1 MFEKILIPAM
11 LFLTAGVLSLILT
24 PLVRTLMT
32 RLGAVDQPDARRVNQ
47 VPIPR
52 GGGLAVILAFF
63 LTLGLAYCVWPS
75 CLALTPFYPLLPWF
89 SAAAVV
95 LLITGLYD
103 DLRGMAPLLKLGAQI
118 VAASLLCYGGARFLL
133 PLSWGAW
140 TASPWVYVPLTLVWY
155 IGVINAFNLIDG
167 LDGLSSGLAIIATA
181 GLVGVLYVTSPGM
194 VPVIGFILIGTL
206 LGFLRYN
213 YHPATIF
220 MGDTGSLFLGLL
232 LATIALAT
240 RREDAFVLTMGF
252 AVLCIGM
259 PLIDTILAIL
269 RRTLRY
275 ILLRAEGVSA
285 KNGVMVADRSHVHH
299 RLLAWCQGNQR
310 LAVWGLYGLAI
321 ALVALGFLS
330 LCLRMSQATVFLI
343 GFFAF
348 AMVIFRAMT
357 DVELWDAGRLITRP
371 GARNGSRLIT
381 VPCYVLADGVIMVG
395 LFAVLAFLGRE
406 WLPTFS
412 GMQWLNLFLW
422 YAVPVVLALVM
433 VKAYTRI
440 WGRSTRRDEFMLVL
454 AIGLGSLVSHL
465 LVSYVFLDIAKRVVL
480 LHLLWALIL
489 PLPLTLVRLLKTVF
503 VQWLTFREN
512 QRLCKQSLSD
522 ATIARAIFYG
532 AGMNLRAYIT
542 LCEANVTRNNVALL
556 GVLDDNPGLR
566 GRIFRDLP
574 ILGPLEVLE
583 DEALFQRLRP
593 TQIIVTTP
601 TIGEARL
608 ADIRAFCR
616 KHGLTLTR
624 CSITEEPLSLEH

>member
-1 MFEKILIPAM
+1 MIEQLIIPVT
-11 LFLTAGVLSLILT
+11 LLLIAGICSLVLT
-24 PLVRTLMT
+24 PLARTLMT
-32 RLGAVDQPDARRVNQ
+32 RLGAVDQPDERRVNR

-52 GGGLAVILAFF
+52 GGGLAVIVSFF
-63 LTLGLAYCVWPS
+63 LTLGVAYFVWPTEFAAS
-75 CLALTPFYPLLPWF
+75 PFYPLLPWF
-89 SAAAVV
+89 SVSAVI
-95 LLITGLYD
+95 LLVTGLAD
-103 DLRGMAPLLKLGAQI
+103 DLRGLPALVKLAAQI
-118 VAASLLCYGGARFLL
+118 VAAILLCYGGARFLL
-133 PLSWGAW
+133 PAAWGAW
-140 TASPWVYVPLTLVWY
+140 VHSPWVYVPLTLVWY
-155 IGVINAFNLIDG
+155 VGVINAFNLIDG

-181 GLVGVLYVTSPGM
+181 GLAGVLFVVSPGAM
-194 VPVIGFILIGTL
+194 PVVCFIVIGAL

-213 YHPATIF
+213 YHPATVF

-252 AVLCIGM
+252 ALLSIGM
-259 PLIDTILAIL
+259 PLIDTTLAIL

-275 ILLRAEGVSA
+275 ILRRLEGDA
-285 KNGVMVADRSHVHH
+285 GKGGIMVADRSHVHH
-299 RLLAWCQGNQR
+299 RLLTWSHGNQR
-310 LAVWGLYGLAI
+310 LAVWGLYGLAL

-348 AMVIFRAMT
+348 AAVIFRAMT

-381 VPCYVLADGVIMVG
+381 VPCYVLADSLLMVG
-395 LFAVLAFLGRE
+395 SFALLAVLGQRWMPVLSRAE
-406 WLPTFS
+406 WI
-412 GMQWLNLFLW
+412 NLFLW
-422 YAVPVVLALVM
+422 YAVPVMVALVL

-440 WGRSTRRDEFMLVL
+440 WGRSTRRDEFLIVL
-454 AIGLGSLVSHL
+454 AVGAGSLVSHL
-465 LVSYVFLDIAKRVVL
+465 LVVYILPGVAPRAVL
-480 LHLLWALIL
+480 FHLVWVLVL
-489 PLPLTLVRLLKTVF
+489 PLPLIMIRLMKTIF
-503 VQWLTFREN
+503 VQWLTASEN
-512 QRLCKQSLSD
+512 RRLCKQSLEDSS
-522 ATIARAIFYG
+522 IARVLFYG

-574 ILGPLEVLE
+574 ILGPLEVLN
-583 DEALFQRLRP
+583 DEAVFNQLRP

-601 TIGEARL
+601 TVGEARL

-616 KHGLTLTR
+616 EHGLTLSR
-624 CSITEEPLSLEH
+624 CAITEETLAL

>member
-1 MFEKILIPAM
+1 MIEQLIIPVT
-11 LFLTAGVLSLILT
+11 LLLIAGICSLVLT
-24 PLVRTLMT
+24 PLARTLMT
-32 RLGAVDQPDARRVNQ
+32 RLGAVDQPDERRVNR

-52 GGGLAVILAFF
+52 GGGLAVIVSFF
-63 LTLGLAYCVWPS
+63 LTLGVAYFVWPTE
-75 CLALTPFYPLLPWF
+75 LAASPFYPLLPWF
-89 SAAAVV
+89 SGAAVI
-95 LLITGLYD
+95 LLVTGFAD
-103 DLRGMAPLLKLGAQI
+103 DLRGLPALVKLVAQI
-118 VAASLLCYGGARFLL
+118 VAAILLCYGGARFLL
-133 PLSWGAW
+133 PAAWGAW
-140 TASPWVYVPLTLVWY
+140 VHSPWVYVPLTLVWY
-155 IGVINAFNLIDG
+155 VGVINAFNLIDG

-181 GLVGVLYVTSPGM
+181 GLAGVLFVVSPGSM
-194 VPVIGFILIGTL
+194 PVVCFIVIGAL

-213 YHPATIF
+213 YHPATVF

-252 AVLCIGM
+252 ALLSIGM
-259 PLIDTILAIL
+259 PLIDTTLAIL

-275 ILLRAEGVSA
+275 ILRRLDGDAG
-285 KNGVMVADRSHVHH
+285 KGGIMVADRSHVHH
-299 RLLAWCQGNQR
+299 RLLTWSHGNQR
-310 LAVWGLYGLAI
+310 LAVWGLYGLAL

-348 AMVIFRAMT
+348 AAVIFRAMT

-381 VPCYVLADGVIMVG
+381 VPCYVLADCLLMAGS
-395 LFAVLAFLGRE
+395 FAVLAVLGQRWMPVLSRAE
-406 WLPTFS
+406 WI
-412 GMQWLNLFLW
+412 NLFLW
-422 YAVPVVLALVM
+422 YAVPVMVALVL

-440 WGRSTRRDEFMLVL
+440 WGRSTRRDEFLIVL
-454 AIGLGSLVSHL
+454 AVGAGSLVSHL
-465 LVSYVFLDIAKRVVL
+465 LVVYILPGVAPRAVL
-480 LHLLWALIL
+480 FHLVWALVL
-489 PLPLTLVRLLKTVF
+489 PLPLIMIRLIKTIF
-503 VQWLTFREN
+503 VQWLTASEN
-512 QRLCKQSLSD
+512 RRLCKQSLEDSS
-522 ATIARAIFYG
+522 IARVLFYG

-574 ILGPLEVLE
+574 ILGPLEVLN
-583 DEALFQRLRP
+583 DKAVFNQLRP

-601 TIGEARL
+601 TVGEARL

-616 KHGLTLTR
+616 EHGLTLSR
-624 CSITEEPLSLEH
+624 CAITEETLAL

>member
-1 MFEKILIPAM
+1 MIEQLIIPVT
-11 LFLTAGVLSLILT
+11 LLLIAGICSLVLT
-24 PLVRTLMT
+24 PLARTLMT
-32 RLGAVDQPDARRVNQ
+32 RLGAVDQPDERRVNR

-52 GGGLAVILAFF
+52 GGGLAVIVSFF
-63 LTLGLAYCVWPS
+63 LTLGVAYFVWPTE
-75 CLALTPFYPLLPWF
+75 LAASPFYPLLPWF
-89 SAAAVV
+89 SGAAVI
-95 LLITGLYD
+95 LLATGLAD
-103 DLRGMAPLLKLGAQI
+103 DLRGLPAIVKLVAQI
-118 VAASLLCYGGARFLL
+118 AAALLLCYGGARFLL
-133 PLSWGAW
+133 PTAWGAW
-140 TASPWVYVPLTLVWY
+140 VLSPWVYVPLTLVWY

-181 GLVGVLYVTSPGM
+181 GLAGVLFVVSPGSM
-194 VPVIGFILIGTL
+194 PVVCFIVIGAL

-213 YHPATIF
+213 YHPATVF

-252 AVLCIGM
+252 ALLCIGM
-259 PLIDTILAIL
+259 PLIDTTLAIL

-275 ILLRAEGVSA
+275 ILRRLEGDA
-285 KNGVMVADRSHVHH
+285 GKGGIMVADRSHVHH
-299 RLLAWCQGNQR
+299 RLLTWSRGNQR
-310 LAVWGLYGLAI
+310 LAVWGLYGLAM

-348 AMVIFRAMT
+348 AAVIFRAMT

-381 VPCYVLADGVIMVG
+381 VPCYVLADCLIMAG
-395 LFAVLAFLGRE
+395 SFALLAVLGQRWMPELSRAE
-406 WLPTFS
+406 WI
-412 GMQWLNLFLW
+412 NLFLW
-422 YAVPVVLALVM
+422 YAVPVMVALVL

-440 WGRSTRRDEFMLVL
+440 WGRSTRRDEFLIVL
-454 AIGLGSLVSHL
+454 AIGGGSLVSHL
-465 LVSYVFLDIAKRVVL
+465 LVSYILPGVAPRAVL
-480 LHLLWALIL
+480 FHLVWALIL
-489 PLPLTLVRLLKTVF
+489 PLPLIMVRLIKTIF
-503 VQWLTFREN
+503 VQWLTASEN
-512 QRLCKQSLSD
+512 RRLCKQSLAD
-522 ATIARAIFYG
+522 ASIARVLFYG

-566 GRIFRDLP
+566 GRVFRDLP
-574 ILGPLEVLE
+574 ILGPLEVLN
-583 DEALFQRLRP
+583 DEAVFNQLRP

-601 TIGEARL
+601 TVGEARL

-616 KHGLTLTR
+616 EHGLTLSR
-624 CSITEEPLSLEH
+624 CAITEETLAL